1 VRTSY
6 EASYGSS
13 SSGSVSTSDSFFAG
27 AFAGFGAY
35 PSDASSDP
43 EAFPSAEYLAQV
55 HVQEFVHLEISR
67 LDPSLAL
74 GFYFATQG
82 EFDAFCEQ
90 TRAACARKL
99 KAGGTPLYSVQSTA
113 PAFMYAAEE
122 EFAGSGKGGGAGG
135 ESGGEDGGT
144 GRVSSF
150 DPSDVDDVAG
160 VSNPHSGQRRRS
172 GVGASKGSGRTGAGA
187 LRESESSDDDYV
199 LV

>member
-1 VRTSY
+1 V
-6 EASYGSS
+6 SS
-13 SSGSVSTSDSFFAG
+13 SSGSVSTSDSFFTS

-35 PSDASSDP
+35 PSDTSSEP
-43 EAFPSAEYLAQV
+43 EAFPSAEYLSQV

-90 TRAACARKL
+90 TRATCARKL
-99 KAGGTPLYSVQSTA
+99 KAGASPLYSVQSTA
-113 PAFMYAAEE
+113 PAFMYSGEE
-122 EFAGSGKGGGAGG
+122 EFAGSGKAA
-135 ESGGEDGGT
+135 GEDGETMAGTEDGGGT

-160 VSNPHSGQRRRS
+160 VSNPHAGPRRKS
-172 GVGASKGSGRTGAGA
+172 GSGRAGTGAGA
-187 LRESESSDDDYV
+187 LRESESSDEDYV